1 MSTIVIDA
9 GLRAKLLAVK
19 EIAELR
25 DESGS
30 LVGQFIP
37 ACISN
42 SNDLDE
48 TIGISQDEL
57 QRRLSADCKT
67 YTTAEVLAHLRGL
80 K

>member
-9 GLRAKLLAVK
+9 GLRAKLLAAK
-19 EIAELR
+19 GIAELR
-25 DESGS
+25 DESGN

-37 ACISN
+37 A
-42 SNDLDE
+42 DLPSPEDDDA
-48 TIGISQDEL
+48 IGISQDEV
-57 QRRLSADCKT
+57 QRRLSTDCTT